1 MFSSSQVRKAPMKR
15 CIVSALLLVLT
26 IGPTLSSCSK
36 NEDKIG
42 LSKAPENRTADVPL
56 LVVSS
61 ETIRVPVRATGTA
74 QPIRAANLGPQ
85 TTARIEEML
94 VNEGDVVEK
103 GQSLIRLD
111 VQDARLRAAQA
122 QAAAAAVQ
130 VQAQLAEADYQRLAP
145 LAKKGTISAQRGP
158 QLKAQRDAL
167 ASSAKAAGAAAAQA
181 KRGVTNTK
189 VRAPFAGII
198 SKVFSEVG
206 EIATM
211 MPPTILVRLV
221 DISELEVRIQVHERD
236 LARIHIGDAVKV
248 AFPSSGTEVQGT
260 VTYIAPEIQPR
271 SRSAEVVTKIAN
283 ADQVLRAG
291 LFAEIEIQPETSR
304 KGLVLPSAAVGGTG
318 RSRFVYVVENGMAK
332 RTDIETQPLG
342 ADRVEVTKGL
352 KAGQQ
357 IVASDLNRVSNGITI
372 SSSSSPQAQPA
383 RAKPAT
389 AAPAEGKAGAK
400 STKETTR

>member
-1 MFSSSQVRKAPMKR
+1 MKR
-15 CIVSALLLVLT
+15 FIVSALLFVLT
-26 IGPTLSSCSK
+26 IGLTLTSCAK
-36 NEDKIG
+36 EEDKVG
-42 LSKAPENRTADVPL
+42 LSKATKNRTADVPL

-61 ETIRVPVRATGTA
+61 EIIRVPVRATGTA

-103 GQSLIRLD
+103 GQSLVRLD

-167 ASSAKAAGAAAAQA
+167 ASSAKAAAAAAAQA

-189 VRAPFAGII
+189 VRAPFAGIV

-236 LARIHIGDAVKV
+236 LTRIHLGDVVKV

-271 SRSAEVVTKIAN
+271 SRSAEVVTKISNTDKA
-283 ADQVLRAG
+283 LRAG
-291 LFAEIEIQPETSR
+291 LFAEIEIQPKASR

-318 RSRFVYVVENGMAK
+318 RSRFVYVVDNGVAQ
-332 RTDIETQPLG
+332 RTAVEIQPLG

-352 KAGQQ
+352 KVGVQ
-357 IVASDLNRVSNGITI
+357 IVASDLNRVSNGITV
-372 SSSSSPQAQPA
+372 SSRSSEALKTES
-383 RAKPAT
+383 AKVDPVKGE
-389 AAPAEGKAGAK
+389 AAPKTNEA
-400 STKETTR
+400 TTR

>member
-1 MFSSSQVRKAPMKR
+1 MKR
-15 CIVSALLLVLT
+15 FIVSALLFVLT
-26 IGPTLSSCSK
+26 IGLTLTSCAK
-36 NEDKIG
+36 EEDKVG
-42 LSKAPENRTADVPL
+42 LSKATKNRTADVPL

-61 ETIRVPVRATGTA
+61 EIIRVPVRATGTA

-103 GQSLIRLD
+103 GQSLVRLD

-167 ASSAKAAGAAAAQA
+167 ASSAKAAAAAAAQA

-189 VRAPFAGII
+189 VRAPFAGIV

-236 LARIHIGDAVKV
+236 LTRIHLGDVVKV

-271 SRSAEVVTKIAN
+271 SRSAEVVTKISNTDKA
-283 ADQVLRAG
+283 LRAG
-291 LFAEIEIQPETSR
+291 LFAEIEIQPKASR

-318 RSRFVYVVENGMAK
+318 RSRFVYVVDNGVAQ
-332 RTDIETQPLG
+332 RTAVEIQPLG

-352 KAGQQ
+352 KVGVQ

-372 SSSSSPQAQPA
+372 SSRSSEALKTES
-383 RAKPAT
+383 AKVDPVKGE
-389 AAPAEGKAGAK
+389 AAPKTNEA
-400 STKETTR
+400 TTR